1 MRVIF
6 LSDVKGQGKKGEIK
20 DVSEGYARNF
30 LLPRGFV
37 KEATDGNVKGLEVQK
52 QSEQRKKDH
61 EKVQAELFAKT
72 LAELILTIKARSGE
86 AGRLFGAITNKQI
99 AEELL
104 AQKKI
109 ELDKKK
115 ILLEDPIRTLGVTEV
130 SIKLHQTVIAK
141 LKVQVVEEK

>member
-30 LLPRGFV
+30 LIPRGLV

-52 QSEQRKKDH
+52 QSEQRKKDQ

-72 LAELILTIKARSGE
+72 LSELTLTIKARSGD

-99 AEELL
+99 AEELA

-115 ILLEDPIRTLGVTEV
+115 ILLDDPIRTLGVTEV
-130 SIKLHQTVIAK
+130 TVKLHPTVTAK
-141 LKVQVVEEK
+141 LKVQVVDEK